1 MARINEH
8 YAKLPA
14 SYLFPEIGRR
24 VRAYQAAHPDA
35 KVIRLGIGD
44 VTEPLAPA
52 IVEAMHAAVD
62 EMGKRETFRGYGPEQ
77 GYDFLVEA
85 IRQHDYA
92 ARGVDIAADE
102 IFVSDGS
109 KCDSGNV
116 QEIFALAAKIAVT
129 DPVYPVYVDSNVMA
143 GRTAAAG
150 PDGRY
155 PGLTYLVGNE
165 ANGFQPEPPSEPVD
179 VVYLCSPNNPTGTVA
194 TRAQLE
200 RGSRGPR
207 AHDAVILFD
216 AAYEA
221 YISDPSLPH
230 SIYEIPGA
238 RECALELRSFSKRA
252 GFTGV
257 RCAFMVVPK
266 AVTGVD
272 ADGKRVS
279 LNALW
284 ARRHTTKFNGA
295 SLRGAARRRGG
306 VLAGGARADH
316 ARRSRSTWR
325 TRGCCA
331 RGSAPRGSRSSA
343 ASTRRTSGCARRA
356 ARPRGTSSIACSREA
371 QVVGTPGAGF
381 GPAGEGYFRLS
392 AFNSRANIE
401 EAIGRIRRVFG
412 FDTIEDMRGWLAGLL
427 VSSRRVAVTQL
438 GGHRRR
444 RQPGAAGQPDRARTF
459 CVTETNRYRAMNS
472 KPALTAVDAARG
484 LRGHR
489 RDGRLR
495 RLAAPALLEHDSG
508 GGIAFAENECPQVEP
523 AGGRAGGDLNTLVG
537 SASRRST
544 RRARAPTTP
553 RTATTST

>member
-35 KVIRLGIGD
+35 RVIRLGIGD

-52 IVEAMHAAVD
+52 IVAAMHAAVD

-85 IRQHDYA
+85 IRENDYK

-143 GRTAAAG
+143 GRTPAAG

-155 PGLTYLVGNE
+155 PGLTYLVGSE
-165 ANGFQPEPPSEPVD
+165 ANGFQPEPPASPVD

-200 RGSRGPR
+200 RWVAWARKT
-207 AHDAVILFD
+207 DAIILFD
-216 AAYEA
+216 AAYES
-221 YISDPSLPH
+221 YISDPSLPR
-230 SIYEIPGA
+230 SIYEIEGA
-238 RECALELRSFSKRA
+238 KECALELRSFSKRA

-266 AVTGVD
+266 TVTGTNP
-272 ADGKRVS
+272 DGQRVS

-284 ARRHTTKFNGA
+284 SRRHSTKFNGA
-295 SLRGAARRRGG
+295 SYVVQRGAAAAYSPEGLAQTSTQIAFYMENARLLCEGLGAAGFTVFGG
-306 VLAGGARADH
+306 VH
-316 ARRSRSTWR
+316 APYIWLR
-325 TRGCCA
+325 TRNNA
-331 RGSAPRGSRSSA
+331 SSWDFFD
-343 ASTRRTSGCARRA
+343 RLLGD
-356 ARPRGTSSIACSREA
+356 A
-371 QVVGTPGAGF
+371 QIVGTPGAGF

-392 AFNSRANIE
+392 AFNSRANVE
-401 EAIGRIRRVFG
+401 EAIGRIRKVFG
-412 FDTIEDMRGWLAGLL
+412 
-427 VSSRRVAVTQL
+427 
-438 GGHRRR
+438 
-444 RQPGAAGQPDRARTF
+444 
-459 CVTETNRYRAMNS
+459 
-472 KPALTAVDAARG
+472 
-484 LRGHR
+484 
-489 RDGRLR
+489 
-495 RLAAPALLEHDSG
+495 
-508 GGIAFAENECPQVEP
+508 
-523 AGGRAGGDLNTLVG
+523 
-537 SASRRST
+537 
-544 RRARAPTTP
+544 
-553 RTATTST
+553 

>member
-1 MARINEH
+1 VARINEH

-24 VRAYQAAHPDA
+24 VRAYQAANPDA

-52 IVEAMHAAVD
+52 IVAAMHAAVD

-85 IRQHDYA
+85 IRENDYK

-116 QEIFALAAKIAVT
+116 QEIFAADAKIAVT

-143 GRTAAAG
+143 GRTAAVGA
-150 PDGRY
+150 DGRY
-155 PGLTYLVGNE
+155 PGLVYLIGNE
-165 ANGFQPEPPSEPVD
+165 ANGFQPSPPPMPPARHEPVD
-179 VVYLCSPNNPTGTVA
+179 FVYLCSPNNPTGTVA

-200 RGSRGPR
+200 HWV
-207 AHDAVILFD
+207 AWAKQNDAVILFD
-216 AAYEA
+216 AAYES
-221 YISDPSLPH
+221 YISDPSLPR
-230 SIYEIPGA
+230 SIYEIDGA
-238 RECALELRSFSKRA
+238 RDCAIELRSFSKRA

-266 AVTGVD
+266 SVMGM
-272 ADGKRVS
+272 ADGKRTP

-295 SLRGAARRRGG
+295 SYIVQRGAAAAYSAEGLAQTNAQIAFYMENARMLREGLGSAGFTMFGG
-306 VLAGGARADH
+306 FH
-316 ARRSRSTWR
+316 APYIWLR
-325 TRGCCA
+325 TRDNA
-331 RGSAPRGSRSSA
+331 GSW
-343 ASTRRTSGCARRA
+343 
-356 ARPRGTSSIACSREA
+356 EFFDQLLNKA

-401 EAIGRIRRVFG
+401 EAIGRIKKVF
-412 FDTIEDMRGWLAGLL
+412 A
-427 VSSRRVAVTQL
+427 
-438 GGHRRR
+438 
-444 RQPGAAGQPDRARTF
+444 
-459 CVTETNRYRAMNS
+459 
-472 KPALTAVDAARG
+472 
-484 LRGHR
+484 
-489 RDGRLR
+489 
-495 RLAAPALLEHDSG
+495 
-508 GGIAFAENECPQVEP
+508 
-523 AGGRAGGDLNTLVG
+523 
-537 SASRRST
+537 
-544 RRARAPTTP
+544 
-553 RTATTST
+553 

>member
-24 VRAYQAAHPDA
+24 VRAYSAANPDA

-62 EMGKRETFRGYGPEQ
+62 EMGKRETFHGYGPEQ

-85 IRQHDYA
+85 IRKHDYA
-92 ARGVDIAADE
+92 ARGVDVAADE

-116 QEIFALAAKIAVT
+116 QEIFALAAKVAVT

-143 GRTAAAG
+143 GRTPAAG
-150 PDGRY
+150 ADGRY

-165 ANGFQPEPPSEPVD
+165 ANGFQPEPPSEKVD

-200 RGSRGPR
+200 RWVQW
-207 AHDAVILFD
+207 AKANDTVILFD
-216 AAYEA
+216 AAYEG
-221 YISDPSLPH
+221 YISDPSLPR

-238 RECALELRSFSKRA
+238 RDVALELRSFSKRA

-266 AVTGVD
+266 SVTGTD
-272 ADGKRVS
+272 PAGNRVS

-295 SLRGAARRRGG
+295 SYIVQKGAAAAYSPAGLDQTNGQIAFYMENARLLREGLAAAGFTIFGG
-306 VLAGGARADH
+306 VHAPYIWIKTKGGA
-316 ARRSRSTWR
+316 
-325 TRGCCA
+325 
-331 RGSAPRGSRSSA
+331 
-343 ASTRRTSGCARRA
+343 TSWQFFDDLLAK
-356 ARPRGTSSIACSREA
+356 A
-371 QVVGTPGAGF
+371 QVVGTPGSGF

-401 EAIGRIRRVFG
+401 EALSRIKKVF
-412 FDTIEDMRGWLAGLL
+412 
-427 VSSRRVAVTQL
+427 S
-438 GGHRRR
+438 
-444 RQPGAAGQPDRARTF
+444 
-459 CVTETNRYRAMNS
+459 
-472 KPALTAVDAARG
+472 
-484 LRGHR
+484 
-489 RDGRLR
+489 
-495 RLAAPALLEHDSG
+495 
-508 GGIAFAENECPQVEP
+508 
-523 AGGRAGGDLNTLVG
+523 
-537 SASRRST
+537 
-544 RRARAPTTP
+544 
-553 RTATTST
+553 

>member
-24 VRAYQAAHPDA
+24 VRAYQAANPDA

-52 IVEAMHAAVD
+52 IVTAMHAAVD

-92 ARGVDIAADE
+92 SRGVEVAADE

-109 KCDSGNV
+109 KCDSGNI
-116 QEIFALAAKIAVT
+116 QEIFALAARIAVT

-200 RGSRGPR
+200 RWVAWAKKNDSI
-207 AHDAVILFD
+207 ILFD
-216 AAYEA
+216 AAYES
-221 YISDPSLPH
+221 YISDPSLPR
-230 SIYEIPGA
+230 SIFEIPGA
-238 RECALELRSFSKRA
+238 RDVALELRSFSKRA

-257 RCAFMVVPK
+257 RCAFLVVPK
-266 AVTGVD
+266 TVTGT
-272 ADGKRVS
+272 APDGSRVS

-295 SLRGAARRRGG
+295 SYVVQRGAAAAYSPEGLAQTMAQISFYMENARLLREGLTAAGFTVFGG
-306 VLAGGARADH
+306 MHAPYIWLRTAGGA
-316 ARRSRSTWR
+316 
-325 TRGCCA
+325 
-331 RGSAPRGSRSSA
+331 
-343 ASTRRTSGCARRA
+343 TSWEFFDRLL
-356 ARPRGTSSIACSREA
+356 SQA

-392 AFNSRANIE
+392 GFNSRANIE
-401 EAIGRIRRVFG
+401 EAISRIRRVFG
-412 FDTIEDMRGWLAGLL
+412 
-427 VSSRRVAVTQL
+427 
-438 GGHRRR
+438 
-444 RQPGAAGQPDRARTF
+444 
-459 CVTETNRYRAMNS
+459 
-472 KPALTAVDAARG
+472 
-484 LRGHR
+484 
-489 RDGRLR
+489 
-495 RLAAPALLEHDSG
+495 
-508 GGIAFAENECPQVEP
+508 
-523 AGGRAGGDLNTLVG
+523 
-537 SASRRST
+537 
-544 RRARAPTTP
+544 
-553 RTATTST
+553 

>member
-35 KVIRLGIGD
+35 KVLRLGIGD

-52 IVEAMHAAVD
+52 IVEAMRVAVE
-62 EMGKRETFRGYGPEQ
+62 EMGRAATFRGYGPEQ

-92 ARGVDIAADE
+92 GRGVDIAADE

-109 KCDSGNV
+109 KCDSGNI
-116 QEIFALAAKIAVT
+116 QEIFALAARIAIT

-143 GRTAAAG
+143 GRTGAIG
-150 PDGRY
+150 SDGRY
-155 PGLTYLVGNE
+155 PGLVYLVGTE
-165 ANGFQPEPPSEPVD
+165 ANGFQPDPPDVPAD

-200 RGSRGPR
+200 KWVAWAR

-221 YISDPSLPH
+221 YIADPALPRT
-230 SIYEIPGA
+230 IYEIPGA
-238 RECALELRSFSKRA
+238 TECAIELRSFSKRA

-257 RCAFMVVPK
+257 RCAFVVVPK
-266 AVTGVD
+266 AVTGTD
-272 ADGKRVS
+272 PSGKRVA

-284 ARRHTTKFNGA
+284 SRRHSTKFNGT
-295 SLRGAARRRGG
+295 SYIVQRGAEAAYSPAGLVQTRAQIAFYMENARLIRDGLAAAGFTVFGG
-306 VLAGGARADH
+306 IHAPYVWLRTAGGA
-316 ARRSRSTWR
+316 
-325 TRGCCA
+325 
-331 RGSAPRGSRSSA
+331 SSWEFFD
-343 ASTRRTSGCARRA
+343 RLLG
-356 ARPRGTSSIACSREA
+356 EA

-401 EAIGRIRRVFG
+401 EAISRIRRVFG
-412 FDTIEDMRGWLAGLL
+412 
-427 VSSRRVAVTQL
+427 
-438 GGHRRR
+438 
-444 RQPGAAGQPDRARTF
+444 
-459 CVTETNRYRAMNS
+459 
-472 KPALTAVDAARG
+472 
-484 LRGHR
+484 
-489 RDGRLR
+489 
-495 RLAAPALLEHDSG
+495 
-508 GGIAFAENECPQVEP
+508 
-523 AGGRAGGDLNTLVG
+523 
-537 SASRRST
+537 
-544 RRARAPTTP
+544 
-553 RTATTST
+553 